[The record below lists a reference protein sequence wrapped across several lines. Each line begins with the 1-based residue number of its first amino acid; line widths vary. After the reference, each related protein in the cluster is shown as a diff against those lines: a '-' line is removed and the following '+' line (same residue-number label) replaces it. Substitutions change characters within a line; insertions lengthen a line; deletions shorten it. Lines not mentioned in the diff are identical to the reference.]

1 MLVLLIHFML
11 QHVHVAT
18 LPNNIVGKTVLQ
30 LLTGQQVGKTVLQ
43 LLTGQQVGK
52 TVLQLLTT

>member
-43 LLTGQQVGK
+43 LYIVP
-52 TVLQLLTT
+52 VL